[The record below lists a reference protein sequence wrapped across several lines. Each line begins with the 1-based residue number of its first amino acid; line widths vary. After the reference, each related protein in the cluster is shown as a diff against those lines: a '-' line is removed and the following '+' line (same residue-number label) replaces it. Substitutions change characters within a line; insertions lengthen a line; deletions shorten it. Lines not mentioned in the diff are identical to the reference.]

1 MLPRTAVCGTAN
13 RKGGAMKAE
22 KECYECC
29 RDKVAGLLEQYHAS
43 ENVKEAVLEQTK
55 KALDAA
61 GEKSA
66 PVLMAE
72 VISAAEAYLDVS
84 GSYEYPKKKYNQIL
98 MEQEE
103 RICQEIAGEGDPLL
117 AGLQYAV
124 TGNYI
129 DFGAM
134 SDVSEEKLG
143 ELLGKRAS
151 IRLPE
156 EELEYLRADLAKAKR
171 LAYITDN
178 AGEIVLDKVLI
189 ETVRKLYPELEV
201 GVVVRGAS
209 VLNDATY
216 ADAETVGLT
225 KIAAVIPNG
234 TGVPGTPL
242 DQVGGEALAWIE
254 GADLCIA
261 KGQGNFET
269 LRGCGKNIYY
279 LFLCKCELF
288 VRKFRVGRFTP
299 VLSNEMRIVQYA

>member
-1 MLPRTAVCGTAN
+1 
-13 RKGGAMKAE
+13 MKAE
-22 KECYECC
+22 KECLECC
-29 RDKVAGLLEQYHAS
+29 RNKVSGLLEQYHAS
-43 ENVKEAVLEQTK
+43 EDIRTAVLMHTENV
-55 KALDAA
+55 LDSAE
-61 GEKSA
+61 EKSA

-72 VISAAEAYLDVS
+72 VMSAAEAYLNVS

-98 MEQEE
+98 LEQEE
-103 RICQEIAGEGDPLL
+103 NIRREIAGEEDRFL

-134 SDVSEEKLG
+134 SDVNEEKLS
-143 ELLGKRAS
+143 ELLGKRAE
-151 IRLPE
+151 IRLAK
-156 EELEYLRADLAKAKR
+156 EELEYLQEDLANAGK

-178 AGEIVLDKVLI
+178 AGEIVLDKVFI
-189 ETVRKLYPELEV
+189 EVLKELYPELEI
-201 GVVVRGAS
+201 GVIVRGTP

-216 ADAETVGLT
+216 MDAKAVGLT
-225 KIAAVIPNG
+225 KITSVIPNG
-234 TGVPGTPL
+234 TDVPGTPL
-242 DQVGGEALAWIE
+242 DELDDTALSWIDS
-254 GADLCIA
+254 ADLCIA

-269 LRGCGKNIYY
+269 LRGCGKNVYY

>member
-1 MLPRTAVCGTAN
+1 
-13 RKGGAMKAE
+13 MKAE
-22 KECYECC
+22 KECLECC
-29 RDKVAGLLEQYHAS
+29 RNKVSGLLEQYHAS
-43 ENVKEAVLEQTK
+43 EDIRTAVLMHTENV
-55 KALDAA
+55 LDSAE
-61 GEKSA
+61 EKSA

-72 VISAAEAYLDVS
+72 VMSAAEAYLNVS

-98 MEQEE
+98 LEQEE
-103 RICQEIAGEGDPLL
+103 NIRREIAGEEDRFL

-134 SDVSEEKLG
+134 SDVNEEKLS
-143 ELLGKRAS
+143 ELLGKRAE
-151 IRLPE
+151 IRLAK
-156 EELEYLRADLAKAKR
+156 EELEYLQEDLANAGK

-178 AGEIVLDKVLI
+178 AGEIVLDKVFI
-189 ETVRKLYPELEV
+189 EVLKELYPKLEI
-201 GVVVRGAS
+201 GVIVRGTP

-216 ADAETVGLT
+216 MDAKAVGLT
-225 KIAAVIPNG
+225 KITSVIPNG
-234 TGVPGTPL
+234 TDVPGTPL
-242 DQVGGEALAWIE
+242 DELDDTALSWIDS
-254 GADLCIA
+254 ADLCIA

-269 LRGCGKNIYY
+269 LRGCGKNVYY